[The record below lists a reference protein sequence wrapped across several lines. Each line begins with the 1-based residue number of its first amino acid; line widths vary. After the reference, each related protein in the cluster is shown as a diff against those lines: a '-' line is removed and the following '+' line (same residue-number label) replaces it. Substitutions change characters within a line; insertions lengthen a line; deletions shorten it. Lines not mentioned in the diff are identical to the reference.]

1 MILKDKFTIKKV
13 QWLLKHSFW
22 DPAFDCISL
31 PNKKQIIIIF
41 VIPFVFKGSES
52 PEKHFFYVCEHF
64 ISKAA
69 AQKIVV
75 VAHSYGGVVIVEGVS
90 EW

>member
-1 MILKDKFTIKKV
+1 MKREKN
-13 QWLLKHSFW
+13 LL
-22 DPAFDCISL
+22 
-31 PNKKQIIIIF
+31 QMIIILLLF
-41 VIPFVFKGSES
+41 HLFLKGSES
-52 PEKHFFYVCEHF
+52 PERHFAYVCEHF

-69 AQKIVV
+69 AQTIVV

>member
-1 MILKDKFTIKKV
+1 MTAFS
-13 QWLLKHSFW
+13 LLFHLF
-22 DPAFDCISL
+22 
-31 PNKKQIIIIF
+31 
-41 VIPFVFKGSES
+41 FKGSES
-52 PEKHFFYVCEHF
+52 PERHFVYVCEHF

>member
-1 MILKDKFTIKKV
+1 M
-13 QWLLKHSFW
+13 QWLLKYRFW

-41 VIPFVFKGSES
+41 VICFLKGSES
-52 PEKHFFYVCEHF
+52 PESHFVYVCEHF